1 MWDYPRRVYNQ
12 EDSAQRFQL
21 EYEIA
26 TCSPGIKSIQEYYHG
41 FVNKLTEVQDIS
53 TTKSIQEMTKV

>member
-21 EYEIA
+21 EYKIA
-26 TCSPGIKSIQEYYHG
+26 TYSQGIKSIQEYYYG
-41 FVNKLTEVQDIS
+41 FVDKLTEVQDMS